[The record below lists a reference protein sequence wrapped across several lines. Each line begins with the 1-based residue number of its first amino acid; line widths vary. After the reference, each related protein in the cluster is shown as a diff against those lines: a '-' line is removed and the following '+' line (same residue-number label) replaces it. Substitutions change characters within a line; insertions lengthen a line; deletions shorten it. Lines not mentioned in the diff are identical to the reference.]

1 MDRQLM
7 TDKHFSEFS
16 YSEDVQVALN
26 DALYANDFSL
36 DGVKEKIVDNT
47 VRLLF
52 VPFFAFASPSKAV
65 YAETNLP
72 RTEQR
77 DARQAIGDFKPTANP
92 IINDVTIVEESSY
105 KKMISFVRN
114 LSTLPKDLPGLD
126 FEVPSKE
133 VTENAMHF
141 LSAMEAMGLECP
153 EHGAVMPSV
162 FGTIV
167 IDAVVDRGL
176 VSIEIGRT
184 KVGFFTDYED
194 GINEESDGI
203 ATDFRSIPEVLLNHL
218 GV

>member
-1 MDRQLM
+1 MDRQLIA
-7 TDKHFSEFS
+7 DKHFSEFS
-16 YSEDVQVALN
+16 YSEDAQMALN

-36 DGVKEKIVDNT
+36 DGVKEKAVDNT
-47 VRLLF
+47 VKLLF
-52 VPFFAFASPSKAV
+52 VPLLALAAPSKAV

-77 DARQAIGDFKPTANP
+77 DVRQAISDFEPTDDP
-92 IINDVTIVEESSY
+92 IINDIPIVEGSPY
-105 KKMISFVRN
+105 NKMISFVKN

-126 FEVPSKE
+126 FEVPSKQ
-133 VTENAMHF
+133 VTENTMHF
-141 LSAMEAMGLECP
+141 LNAMEAAGLKCP
-153 EHGAVMPSV
+153 ERGSVMPSV

-167 IDAVVDRGL
+167 IDAMVERGL

-203 ATDFRSIPEVLLNHL
+203 ATDFKTIPEVLLNHL
-218 GV
+218 KV

>member
-16 YSEDVQVALN
+16 YSEDAQMALN

-36 DGVKEKIVDNT
+36 DGVKEKAVDNT

-52 VPFFAFASPSKAV
+52 VPLLAIAAPSKAV
-65 YAETNLP
+65 YAETNMP
-72 RTEQR
+72 RTEQH
-77 DARQAIGDFKPTANP
+77 DVRQAISDFKPTADP
-92 IINDVTIVEESSY
+92 IINDTPTVEESPY
-105 KKMISFVRN
+105 KKMISVVKY

-126 FEVPSKE
+126 FEVPSKQ

-141 LSAMEAMGLECP
+141 LSAMESVGLECP
-153 EHGAVMPSV
+153 ERGSVMPSV

-167 IDAVVDRGL
+167 IDAMVERGL

-203 ATDFRSIPEVLLNHL
+203 ATDFNSIPEVLLNHL
-218 GV
+218 RV